1 MTYMCPRHVLFLGAI
16 LWLEPTLD
24 VCCRYVKGVSLATY
38 FRELR
43 KCADG
48 PGGRY
53 KILGAA
59 KECCKQILKVSII
72 NHLMLLSS
80 LHKAYH

>member
-1 MTYMCPRHVLFLGAI
+1 MYR
-16 LWLEPTLD
+16 
-24 VCCRYVKGVSLATY
+24 RYVKGVSLGTY
-38 FRELR
+38 FEELHR
-43 KCADG
+43 CAHE

-72 NHLMLLSS
+72 SHLILL
-80 LHKAYH
+80 